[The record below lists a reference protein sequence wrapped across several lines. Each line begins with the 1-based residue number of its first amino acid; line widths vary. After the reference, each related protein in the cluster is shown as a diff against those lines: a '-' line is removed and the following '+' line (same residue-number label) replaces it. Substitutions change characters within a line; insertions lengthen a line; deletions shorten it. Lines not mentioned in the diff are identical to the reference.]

1 MSFLTQPISIS
12 SIFGTKRTIGD
23 IELQVVVNENTSDIL
38 TITKQAVQQGAPI
51 TDHAY
56 KEPTVYS
63 VTAFFP
69 DNIFVSLSKV
79 YQDLLDLQNAMTP
92 FVVVTPKRVYPSMLL
107 AALGQTTDK
116 LTEHCL
122 SVSMSFQQVIIVNV
136 TTSQLPVKN
145 QRSPKVTQAT
155 KPAGARSGLAILA
168 GKK

>member
-12 SIFGTKRTIGD
+12 SLFGTKRTIGD
-23 IELQVVVNENTSDIL
+23 IDLQVVINESTSDIL
-38 TITKQAVQQGAPI
+38 TITKQPVQQGAPI

-107 AALGQTTDK
+107 AALSQTTDK
-116 LTEHCL
+116 QTENCL

-136 TTSQLPVKN
+136 VTTQLPRSK
-145 QRSPKVTQAT
+145 QRTPKVTQSTLPVGT
-155 KPAGARSGLAILA
+155 KSALAIIG
-168 GKK
+168 GK